1 MANINDTQYDLSIGY
16 IFTFDFGS
24 EDILHL
30 NDKNILHKMED
41 FVSGYYYIPDKADIV
56 NFETYENEILNTYK
70 SKMYEERFKKS
81 VLQQRRSLMIQLPTV
96 ELYTLSYLLGKSN
109 TITSGK
115 VSLNCTVTLN
125 EMGVGSLVLWLDFPL
140 DEKINSN
147 LLLNFKQINNI
158 HTRIDWSLGAKKGLR
173 INGDYTLRDI
183 AQFIIICLNTTF
195 FSSVNVQKIKKDLSL
210 NVSLNDIHKNIC
222 RFTQKNDLI
231 VTTDM
236 VSYPI
241 FHLDFKS
248 NNAANVEYINNFVD
262 ENKQLIRALATG
274 DKNWDK
280 KKPELI
286 EKFLKENNFTTRDS
300 IQWFTYN
307 EGSVKIYSNKL
318 ETSLLTSKVL
328 ITFELELMLTMK
340 HYVYKIIRNLN
351 HFTGLMQNKFPLRT
365 VSKFRDREMRR
376 LDEFYNL
383 DFIQKDT
390 TANRVDR
397 FKKMLNIDEVL
408 QIAITKIDSLNGYM
422 NTEFQNSSALRQV
435 ALSVI
440 FGTFTSGGLFYNII
454 RKAVENNIF
463 VWGYNLADLRFRY
476 QIGLTLILMSFV
488 GSFIL
493 LYFRKIRIS

>member
-1 MANINDTQYDLSIGY
+1 MPNINDTVYNLSMGY

-30 NDKNILHKMED
+30 NDKAVLDMMKE
-41 FVSGYYYIPDKADIV
+41 FVSGYYYIPERADIV
-56 NFETYENEILNTYK
+56 NFEEHQNELLKTYK
-70 SKMYEERFKKS
+70 NKMYEERFKKS
-81 VLQQRRSLMIQLPTV
+81 VLQQRKSLMIQLPTV
-96 ELYTLSYLLGKSN
+96 ELNTLSYLTENSN
-109 TITSGK
+109 TITTGK
-115 VSLNCTVTLN
+115 VALNCTVTLN
-125 EMGVGSLVLWLDFPL
+125 EMGVGSLVLWLDFPQN
-140 DEKINSN
+140 EKVSSN
-147 LLLNFKQINNI
+147 LLLNFKQISNL
-158 HTRIDWSLGAKKGLR
+158 HTLIDWSLGAKKELR

-183 AQFIIICLNTTF
+183 AQFIIICLNATF
-195 FSSVNVQKIKKDLSL
+195 FSSVSVQKIKKNLAA
-210 NVSLNDIHKNIC
+210 NKSLNDIHKDIC
-222 RFTQKNDLI
+222 RVTQKNNLI
-231 VTTDM
+231 VSTDM

-241 FHLDFKS
+241 FHFDFKP
-248 NNAANVEYINNFVD
+248 NTEANVEYVSNFVK

-280 KKPELI
+280 KKPELVD
-286 EKFLKENNFTTRDS
+286 KFLTENNFTTRES

-307 EGSVKIYSNKL
+307 EGSIKIYSNEL

-390 TANRVDR
+390 TASRVDR
-397 FKKMLNIDEVL
+397 FKKMLNIEDVL
-408 QIAITKIDSLNGYM
+408 QIAIKKIDSLNSYM

-454 RKAVENNIF
+454 RKAVENHVTF
-463 VWGYNLADLRFRY
+463 WGYDFGDMRFRC
-476 QIGLTLILMSFV
+476 QLGLTLLLMSIV

-493 LYFRKIRIS
+493 MYFRKVRIS